1 MTSIFAASVSAKWP
15 TRDFSLAFVNLA
27 GNCMFTDPIA
37 DMLTRIRN
45 AAHVRKESVDI
56 PFSSMKMA
64 IAEILVR
71 EGYVA
76 TAVRVEEPRPTIR
89 LRLKYRG
96 AVSAIAD
103 VQRVS
108 TPGHRRY
115 VGKDSV
121 PTVRNNY
128 GIAILSTSRGLMT
141 NKEAK
146 AAGIGGEVVC
156 TVY

>member
-1 MTSIFAASVSAKWP
+1 
-15 TRDFSLAFVNLA
+15 
-27 GNCMFTDPIA
+27 
-37 DMLTRIRN
+37 MLTRIRN
-45 AAHVRKESVDI
+45 AARVRKESVDI
-56 PFSSMKMA
+56 PFSGMKMA

-71 EGYVA
+71 EGYVT

-89 LRLKYRG
+89 VRLKYRG
-96 AVSAIAD
+96 SMSAIVD

-115 VGKDSV
+115 VGKDQV

-146 AAGIGGEVVC
+146 TAGVGGEVVC